1 MEVKRE
7 TCGRFRPASAGA
19 ALALSLAAFAAA
31 PQASA
36 QSDQLSSCL
45 AIEDIA
51 ARVACYDA
59 IAKRQVE
66 APVAVPKPAQA
77 PAPAPAVA
85 MPAAPPPAAEQ
96 PREVSTSPKAEF
108 GFSAAE
114 RDRLRPVEQQQPVDL
129 SFTVATARL
138 TGPGYWQFG
147 MKEGS
152 TWRTVETRRA
162 FRAPGPSETVVIRR
176 GSLGS
181 YFLDFDGQP
190 GMRIKRLQ

>member
-1 MEVKRE
+1 MEASRK
-7 TCGRFRPASAGA
+7 TCGRLRPAPAGA
-19 ALALSLAAFAAA
+19 ALALSLAAFVTA

-45 AIEDIA
+45 AIQDIA

-59 IAKRQVE
+59 IARQQVE
-66 APVAVPKPAQA
+66 PPAAVPKPAQA

-85 MPAAPPPAAEQ
+85 TPAAPQAAPERPTQ
-96 PREVSTSPKAEF
+96 AAPSPKAEF

-114 RDRLRPVEQQQPVDL
+114 RDRLRPVEEQQPADL

-147 MKEGS
+147 MEEGS
-152 TWRTVETRRA
+152 TWRTVDVRRA
-162 FRAPGPSETVVIRR
+162 FRAPAPGDTVVIRR

-181 YFLDFDGQP
+181 YFLDLDDQP